1 MLFGRKLKGKHV
13 IIPDDLKELLDKY
26 DSELRKIQDER
37 YDAVI
42 SKEDKVSLSN
52 KLGLSD
58 EEILA
63 NNFADI
69 DETIKKLDEGLKK
82 LEEVKTFRDVLFE
95 FIDERGLKD
104 SIVYKKAYIDRRLFS
119 KIRCDKCYHPTFG
132 TIVLFGLALEL
143 PLKEFEDLLFSAGYS
158 LPKNNKENIVIRFLF
173 EHNIYDVKKANN
185 ILFCVCGKNI
195 KEL

>member
-95 FIDERGLKD
+95 LIDERGLKD

-119 KIRCDKCYHPTFG
+119 KIRCDKYYHPTFG

-185 ILFCVCGKNI
+185 ILFSVCGKNI